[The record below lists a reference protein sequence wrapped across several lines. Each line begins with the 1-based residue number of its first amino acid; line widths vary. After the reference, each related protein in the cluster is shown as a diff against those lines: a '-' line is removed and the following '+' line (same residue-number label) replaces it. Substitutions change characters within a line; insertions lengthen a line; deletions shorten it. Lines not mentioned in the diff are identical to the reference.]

1 MNTPEPSSTTNSPSW
16 WESYFQDNW
25 DERGGPLQSTL
36 FMQALLAA
44 LDEPERYW
52 LGLEGRTL
60 VDWGC
65 ATGEGSAALAAY
77 WPKAKVWGL
86 DGSATALGKA
96 AARHA
101 PGPHG
106 NMAFIGQWEQVP
118 TPLQRVDAVFCS
130 NCLEHFDKP
139 MEILAE
145 HLAHAGALYVAMV
158 PYREAPLESFHLV
171 SFDETSFAKTL
182 NGYTLLAQKVVEV
195 DERAWPDKR
204 QLWVVYASPS
214 YVAGQAQLKLTV
226 AEKQKWDAVYEAM
239 PLTNDQ
245 DDTIL
250 RSFHQELLDLMGA
263 VLPKGASVLEAG
275 CGGGAQSLSLARDG
289 GYAVSLLDFSPQALD
304 YARRLFA
311 QQNVP
316 VHTIEADAF
325 AIAQPSADMVFNA
338 GVLEHYTFEEQVRF
352 VRGMASRSN
361 QYVMVLIPNR
371 ACYWYWVWR
380 VQQAG
385 RGEWPYGKEVPLVDL
400 QAVFEAA
407 GMHFVS
413 HAFIGERWTE
423 LFVEQLDGMGDGLKA
438 LIGQVHQMGL
448 VQDFSRGYLVAA
460 LASKEPVPP
469 LAAGSAWHAAGLTEL
484 RQSADQTALMADALS
499 GQIAAHHG
507 LTHWQN
513 KAQELQTQASTLQ
526 TSMLGLQESSHAR
539 IVAAQAQLAT
549 VQAQHGAAM
558 GHFESAS
565 QEVARLGLA
574 LATEQAG
581 AQQEI
586 ARLSQSLVAE
596 QTGAQQ
602 EIARLSQALV
612 AEQTGAQQEIARL
625 SQSLVAEQTGAQQE
639 IARLSQSH
647 AAEQMAAQHEIA
659 RLVQSL
665 VAEQTS
671 AQQEIALLSQSL
683 AAVQTAAQ
691 QEIAKLSQSLM
702 AAQTGAQQEIARLNQ
717 SLVTEQT
724 GAMQEIARLSQ
735 SLVTE
740 QLAAMGEFDRLN
752 AFIQTQQQAALRMSG
767 WAQRID
773 QAPFKHGIKKTARR
787 AARAVWH
794 ILPLSP
800 QLRQGIKQRLSA
812 LRLRSGVHPVLTP
825 AQASVGSQ
833 LPAATTSTEVQGVA
847 SSSRS
852 AFAGRDWL
860 AFAVIDWHFRT
871 QRPQH
876 LARELAQAGS
886 RVFYISNH
894 FVDAAQ
900 PGYTLEQLPAQGD
913 GVVLYQVCLH
923 VPGAPAIYFNAPSAL
938 VRSQVAQSLARLVV
952 EQQVDRSCALLQHA
966 FWKDV
971 AFALPN
977 SLRVYDCMDH
987 HAGFGNVPPELL
999 ALEAQ
1004 LLAQADLV
1012 ITTSQWLHTHALA
1025 HNPGTALVRNA
1036 CEFSHFANRP
1046 QEVYL
1051 DDKGRKIIGYIGAI
1065 AEWFDVDLVR
1075 QVALAHPQCL
1085 VLMVGNDTVG
1095 AAKGWADLPNVV
1107 CTGEQPYAQL
1117 PYYLHAFDVALL
1129 PFVVTDLTLATNP
1142 VKVYEYLAA
1151 GKPVVAVDLPEMSQF
1166 GGLVRTAPD
1175 HALFVQ
1181 HTTEAVLQASSAQAA
1196 QARQDFASQQTW
1208 AQRAQVLQQAVRAV
1222 ALPKVSVVVLTYN
1235 NLNLTKACLASLLE
1249 RSDYANLEIIVVDN
1263 LSSDGTQDYLT
1274 ALKLQH
1280 PEMVCIL
1287 NGANLGF
1294 AAGNNVGLAAATGD
1308 YLVILN
1314 NDTVVTQGWVLTML
1328 RHFQK
1333 DANLGL
1339 LGPVTNNIGNEAK
1352 VDMRYQDLADMPAE
1366 ARAWTVAHAGV
1377 RMALHTA
1384 AFFCVMLP
1392 RKVYTQCGP
1401 LCEEYGLGFF
1411 EDDDYCRRVQSA
1423 GMSIACAEDVFV
1435 HHHLSASFNKLK
1447 RQDREDLVNA
1457 NKKIYEAKWG
1467 EWVPHVYRASSP

>member
-1 MNTPEPSSTTNSPSW
+1 MYSIDSSSSINTPAW
-16 WESYFQDNW
+16 WELYFQNLW
-25 DERGGPLQSTL
+25 DDRGGPLQSTL

-44 LDEPERYW
+44 LDPPERYW

-65 ATGEGSAALAAY
+65 ATGEGSAALAAQC
-77 WPKAKVWGL
+77 PKATVWGL

-96 AARHA
+96 AERHS

-106 NMAFIGQWEQVP
+106 NLAFVGQWAQLP
-118 TPLQRVDAVFCS
+118 APLQRVDAVFCS
-130 NCLEHFDKP
+130 NCLEHFDNP
-139 MEILAE
+139 VDILAG
-145 HLAHAGALYVAMV
+145 HLTHVSGLYVALV
-158 PYREAPLESFHLV
+158 PYKEAPLESYHLV
-171 SFDETSFAKTL
+171 SFDEASFPKTI
-182 NGYTLLAQKVVEV
+182 NGYTLLAQKVFDV
-195 DERAWPDKR
+195 DARAWPDRR
-204 QLWVVYASPS
+204 QLWAVYASPD
-214 YVAGQAQLKLTV
+214 YMAGRAQLKLTV

-245 DDTIL
+245 DDAIL
-250 RSFHQELLDLMGA
+250 RSFHQELLDLAGA
-263 VLPKGASVLEAG
+263 VLPAGASVLEAG

-289 GYAVSLLDFSPQALD
+289 GYAVTLLDFSPQALD

-316 VHTIEADAF
+316 VQTIEADAF

-352 VRGMASRSN
+352 VRGMASRSH

-407 GMHFVS
+407 GLHFVS
-413 HAFIGERWTE
+413 QAFIGQRWTE
-423 LFVEQLDGMGDGLKA
+423 LFVEQLGGMDEGLKSM
-438 LIGQVHQMGL
+438 IGQVHQMGL

-460 LASKEPVPP
+460 LASKVPCEP
-469 LAAGSAWHAAGLTEL
+469 LAKPGAWHHAGLTEM
-484 RQSADQTALMADALS
+484 RQGADQTALLADALS
-499 GQIAAHHG
+499 AQIAAHHG
-507 LTHWQN
+507 QMQWQS

-526 TSMLGLQESSHAR
+526 TSMLALQEHSHTQ
-539 IVAAQAQLAT
+539 ILAT
-549 VQAQHGAAM
+549 QV
-558 GHFESAS
+558 
-565 QEVARLGLA
+565 R
-574 LATEQAG
+574 LATTEAQREAAIGRVDTASREITRLSQSLVAEQAG

-586 ARLSQSLVAE
+586 ARLVQSRLAEQATAQQEIARMSQSLVAE
-596 QTGAQQ
+596 QTAAKHEVERLQAAIQQ
-602 EIARLSQALV
+602 
-612 AEQTGAQQEIARL
+612 
-625 SQSLVAEQTGAQQE
+625 
-639 IARLSQSH
+639 
-647 AAEQMAAQHEIA
+647 
-659 RLVQSL
+659 
-665 VAEQTS
+665 
-671 AQQEIALLSQSL
+671 
-683 AAVQTAAQ
+683 
-691 QEIAKLSQSLM
+691 
-702 AAQTGAQQEIARLNQ
+702 
-717 SLVTEQT
+717 
-724 GAMQEIARLSQ
+724 
-735 SLVTE
+735 
-740 QLAAMGEFDRLN
+740 
-752 AFIQTQQQAALRMSG
+752 QQQAALRVSG
-767 WAQRID
+767 WAQGID
-773 QAPFKHGIKKTARR
+773 QAPFRHGLKKAARR
-787 AARAVWH
+787 VARAVWQR
-794 ILPLSP
+794 LPLSP

-812 LRLRSGVHPVLTP
+812 LRPRASAPATLTLAQRPVG
-825 AQASVGSQ
+825 AQPSHH
-833 LPAATTSTEVQGVA
+833 LPTHSVA
-847 SSSRS
+847 SIASTGTLV
-852 AFAGRDWL
+852 GRDWL
-860 AFAVIDWHFRT
+860 VFAVIDWHFRT

-900 PGYTLEQLPAQGD
+900 PGYTLEQLPAQGNE
-913 GVVLYQVCLH
+913 VVLYQVCLH

-938 VRSQVAQSLARLVV
+938 VRSQVAQSLALLVL
-952 EQQVDRSCALLQHA
+952 EQQVQSSCALLQHA
-966 FWKDV
+966 FWKDMV
-971 AFALPN
+971 FALPN

-987 HAGFGNVPPELL
+987 HAGFGNVPAELL

-1012 ITTSQWLHTHALA
+1012 ITTSQWLHTHAVA
-1025 HNPGTALVRNA
+1025 HNPSTALVRNA
-1036 CEFSHFANRP
+1036 CEFAQFATRP
-1046 QEVYL
+1046 QEVYR
-1051 DDKGRKIIGYIGAI
+1051 DAQGRKIIGYIGAI
-1065 AEWFDVDLVR
+1065 AEWFDVDLIR
-1075 QVALAHPQCL
+1075 DIARAHPECL

-1095 AAKGWADLPNVV
+1095 ATKRWADLPNVV
-1107 CTGEQPYAQL
+1107 WTGEKPYAQL

-1129 PFVVTDLTLATNP
+1129 PFKVSDLTLATNP

-1151 GKPVVAVDLPEMSQF
+1151 GKPVVAVDLPEMAQF
-1166 GGLVRTAPD
+1166 GDLVHSASTPILFMEYISQ
-1175 HALFVQ
+1175 AL
-1181 HTTEAVLQASSAQAA
+1181 LQADTPAAVQERQA
-1196 QARQDFASQQTW
+1196 FAHQQTW
-1208 AQRAQVLQQAVRAV
+1208 AQRAAVLQEAVHGL

-1235 NLNLTKACLASLLE
+1235 NLDLTKACLASLLE

-1280 PEMVCIL
+1280 PDMVCIL
-1287 NGANLGF
+1287 NDSNLGF
-1294 AAGNNVGLAAATGD
+1294 AAGNNVGLAAASGD
-1308 YLVILN
+1308 YLVTLN

-1333 DANLGL
+1333 DASLGL

-1352 VDMRYQDLADMPAE
+1352 VDMRYQDLADMPSE

-1411 EDDDYCRRVQSA
+1411 EDDDYCRRVQAA
-1423 GMSIACAEDVFV
+1423 GLSIACAEDVFV

-1447 RQDREDLVNA
+1447 HQDRENLVNA

-1467 EWVPHVYRASSP
+1467 KWIPHAYRDLYEIN